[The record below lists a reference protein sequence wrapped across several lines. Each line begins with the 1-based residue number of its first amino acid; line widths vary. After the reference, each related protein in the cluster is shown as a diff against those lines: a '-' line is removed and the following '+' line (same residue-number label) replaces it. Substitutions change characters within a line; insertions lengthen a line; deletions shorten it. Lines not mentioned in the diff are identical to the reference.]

1 MGFFDAL
8 SRVLGGNK
16 GPQYT
21 SREIEAIHLG
31 VDADELPIAPE
42 EPFEAGAFDR
52 TQWAKKV
59 KRILERLPAS
69 QGEWADTMAESKAM
83 DFDPAW
89 VQQCIRDE
97 FTMLVRRCVA
107 DRVVTEAEHRKLDLA
122 RDLLGIRDAEAEA
135 ILHQVV
141 SEAETFFGKSVE
153 GA

>member
-21 SREIEAIHLG
+21 SREIEAVHLG
-31 VDADELPIAPE
+31 VDPDELPIAPE
-42 EPFEAGAFDR
+42 EPFEAGHFDR
-52 TQWAKKV
+52 TRWAKKV
-59 KRILERLPAS
+59 KSVLARLPES
-69 QGEWADTMAESKAM
+69 QPEWADTIAESKAM

-89 VQQCIRDE
+89 VDQCIRDE
-97 FTMLVRRCVA
+97 FTMLVRQFVS
-107 DRVVTEAEHRKLDLA
+107 DRVVTEAEHRKLDFA

-141 SEAETFFGKSVE
+141 AEAETFFGKSVE